1 MDNNKV
7 YQKIKDLAHQLAH
20 QGAVYTRADLAYD
33 LQGLGVSEDSYEV
46 DKLVW
51 EAYEYFN
58 DDDAIRTSFYDNEG
72 KDLLVDR
79 YRVDHLLEVGDNAS
93 LFPLLH
99 DKLRTSGGT
108 LSRLDGILSETMGD
122 SVINVTNIINV
133 IKGTQG
139 VVKIKEEASTMFNLY
154 SEMVGGYDDAK
165 HQVKSLITDFV
176 KVRESVCD
184 IYRRY
189 ALVLTDAFGD
199 SIKAISPELFDFD
212 SIEWLDVHG
221 MLQNLKLDYEKIS
234 EKCSTLMSSISD
246 SFGQSLNLAS
256 RSYRAAGNKQMGL
269 VLAGLNML
277 THYVGAAQ
285 ATAELKQDLVALS
298 NSVKH
303 DVTLIKGDAGRLA
316 VIYKT
321 LNDLYI
327 PLAEA
332 FARYTGQVLS
342 DEWQHLTEA
351 LYGSAEIQ
359 ALKQSRDD
367 VLEECTEI
375 ERAMNDNQMNIDYYS
390 IRIDDCRQLLE
401 MKKAQYAQAKAA
413 KPQKPLLCFG
423 PAKQKYNREVYEWD
437 QACAPVI
444 SKYEDLQTDVKL
456 DSEELDKQMS
466 QLKENKIEYQR
477 ARKKLL
483 DVNRRIMSKISVSDE
498 LKLRM
503 LPHLES
509 MIRLLRIAREIAGLK
524 LDGRLTN
531 VVSIKRQD
539 TELPQDL
546 KQNIASFA
554 KSLKDNVKISEGMA
568 RDSYYAVADEY
579 PDDRRPAPA
588 DFRQLTDVEN
598 NAVQSA
604 VSLLESWAYLKT
616 MQEQSTM
623 AHKAYDKELKKLQ
636 QEFRRAI
643 AGIDDKGT
651 VLREC
656 LKNIN
661 SSMNS
666 EQLKDGLLSLAGKS
680 GANISRKDWDDF
692 LNGRKSIEL

>member
-1 MDNNKV
+1 
-7 YQKIKDLAHQLAH
+7 
-20 QGAVYTRADLAYD
+20 
-33 LQGLGVSEDSYEV
+33 
-46 DKLVW
+46 
-51 EAYEYFN
+51 
-58 DDDAIRTSFYDNEG
+58 
-72 KDLLVDR
+72 
-79 YRVDHLLEVGDNAS
+79 
-93 LFPLLH
+93 
-99 DKLRTSGGT
+99 
-108 LSRLDGILSETMGD
+108 
-122 SVINVTNIINV
+122 
-133 IKGTQG
+133 
-139 VVKIKEEASTMFNLY
+139 
-154 SEMVGGYDDAK
+154 
-165 HQVKSLITDFV
+165 
-176 KVRESVCD
+176 
-184 IYRRY
+184 
-189 ALVLTDAFGD
+189 
-199 SIKAISPELFDFD
+199 
-212 SIEWLDVHG
+212 
-221 MLQNLKLDYEKIS
+221 
-234 EKCSTLMSSISD
+234 
-246 SFGQSLNLAS
+246 
-256 RSYRAAGNKQMGL
+256 MGL

-285 ATAELKQDLVALS
+285 ATAELKQDLVALG

-359 ALKQSRDD
+359 ALKQSRDAALD
-367 VLEECTEI
+367 ECKEI

-390 IRIDDCRQLLE
+390 TRIDDCRQLLE

-539 TELPQDL
+539 TELPQEL

-588 DFRQLTDVEN
+588 DFRQLTDAEN

-616 MQEQSTM
+616 MQEHIHGTQS
-623 AHKAYDKELKKLQ
+623 HNQ
-636 QEFRRAI
+636 R
-643 AGIDDKGT
+643 GI
-651 VLREC
+651 VLTGPNKR
-656 LKNIN
+656 
-661 SSMNS
+661 
-666 EQLKDGLLSLAGKS
+666 LSLPTLVKKQVMLDRACKG
-680 GANISRKDWDDF
+680 GENA
-692 LNGRKSIEL
+692 